1 MCNPLMCKQNSKLT
15 EKEVKFVVTRG
26 GWLGVMRE
34 NWKKDKFP
42 VVSTRDVTHNTMTIV
57 STAV

>member
-34 NWKKDKFP
+34 NWKKEQ
-42 VVSTRDVTHNTMTIV
+42 VS
-57 STAV
+57 SCKY